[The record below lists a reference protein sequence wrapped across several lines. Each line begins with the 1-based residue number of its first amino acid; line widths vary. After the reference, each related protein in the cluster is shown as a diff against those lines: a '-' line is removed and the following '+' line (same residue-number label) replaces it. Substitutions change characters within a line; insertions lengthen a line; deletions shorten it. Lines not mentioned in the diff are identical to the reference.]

1 MKHLHRSSLIGAV
14 LLVAA
19 CSEGKDDKTADDVEP
34 CVKSSA
40 RTAGTAAKTGGAT
53 AVEGV
58 KTLGDSIGGLFEGG
72 KEEAKR
78 RWQQG
83 KQQTKETAKGG
94 GEETKATAAQDEC
107 QK

>member
-1 MKHLHRSSLIGAV
+1 MTHRSLSIGGV
-14 LLVAA
+14 LLAVA
-19 CSEGKDDKTADDVEP
+19 CSEGKDDKTADDVDP

-83 KQQTKETAKGG
+83 KQQTKETAKSG
-94 GEETKATAAQDEC
+94 GEETKATAREDEC
-107 QK
+107 K

>member
-1 MKHLHRSSLIGAV
+1 MTHRSLWLGVV
-14 LLVAA
+14 LLAVA

-40 RTAGTAAKTGGAT
+40 RTAGTAAKAGGET
-53 AVEGV
+53 AIEGV

-78 RWQQG
+78 RWEQG
-83 KQQTKETAKGG
+83 KQQTRATAKTGG
-94 GEETKATAAQDEC
+94 QDTKATAREDEC
-107 QK
+107 KK

>member
-1 MKHLHRSSLIGAV
+1 MMTYRSFLIGAM

-19 CSEGKDDKTADDVEP
+19 CSEGKDDKTADDVDP

-40 RTAGTAAKTGGAT
+40 RTAGTAAKTGGET

-83 KQQTKETAKGG
+83 KQQTKATAKSG

-107 QK
+107 KK